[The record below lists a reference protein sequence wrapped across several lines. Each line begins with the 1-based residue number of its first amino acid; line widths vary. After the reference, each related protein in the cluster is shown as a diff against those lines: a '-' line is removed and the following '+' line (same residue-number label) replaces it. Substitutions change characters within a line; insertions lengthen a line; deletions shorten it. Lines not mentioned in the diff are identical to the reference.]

1 MLLFY
6 IVHII
11 AGQNFSKCKIYS
23 RNKKKK
29 KKKKK
34 IHFDCGIY
42 TSQCSNLN
50 NGRFILQSMY
60 LNQLRLC
67 LKKEPK
73 EISRAFNTITSV
85 STDVKANMFSAFL
98 GVIIGV

>member
-23 RNKKKK
+23 RN

-73 EISRAFNTITSV
+73 EISHAFNTITSV